1 MQARIDFL
9 KDNYKRQ
16 SESKFISKKCIAKN
30 VRQVSSFTVGKI
42 ENTFKRR
49 ERYQRD
55 AAKDIRNP
63 YFNSLIGPRSRS
75 KRSVKIANKSVK
87 VNPMDDPKSSEHIK
101 LLEESFPNPN
111 VDNSL
116 HSDQQHIRVKRA

>member
-16 SESKFISKKCIAKN
+16 SESKITSSKYCKKLISTF
-30 VRQVSSFTVGKI
+30 FTVGKI
-42 ENTFKRR
+42 EKRR
-49 ERYQRD
+49 GRIHRD
-55 AAKDIRNP
+55 VGKDGIRNP

-75 KRSVKIANKSVK
+75 KRSVDNPLTLEHK
-87 VNPMDDPKSSEHIK
+87 VNPMDDPKSDEHIK

-111 VDNSL
+111 PDSSL
-116 HSDQQHIRVKRA
+116 DLNEPHIRVKRA